1 VDSKEVAFISAG
13 RRAFLEAVAKA
24 GPIVLEPIVQL
35 QVTVP
40 TESLGAV
47 TGHLSSRR
55 GRVLGSTSLAGQR
68 IQVNAEAPLAELQDY
83 ANQLKSMTG
92 GSGAWS
98 MQLDRYEPVP
108 PRLQQELASAAR
120 PEETG

>member
-1 VDSKEVAFISAG
+1 VPVDS
-13 RRAFLEAVAKA
+13 
-24 GPIVLEPIVQL
+24 
-35 QVTVP
+35 
-40 TESLGAV
+40 LGNI

-55 GRVLGSTSLAGQR
+55 GRMLGSTSLSGQR
-68 IQVNAEAPLAELQDY
+68 IQVDAEAPLAELQDY

-108 PRLQQELASAAR
+108 AKVQQELMSAAR
-120 PEETG
+120 PQETD